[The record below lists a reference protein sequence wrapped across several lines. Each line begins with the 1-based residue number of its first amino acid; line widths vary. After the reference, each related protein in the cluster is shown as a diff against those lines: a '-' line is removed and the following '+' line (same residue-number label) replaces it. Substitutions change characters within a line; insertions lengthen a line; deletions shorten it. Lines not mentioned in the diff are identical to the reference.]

1 MAEQRITVGD
11 KAFDV
16 ACADG
21 EEQLLHAAAALLNG
35 EAQAVLDQAGRMPE
49 GRLLLMAGLML
60 ADRMVAMEGRL
71 ADAQGRAAALEAE
84 LEALRAAPPPKPVR
98 VEVPVIPEEVTDR
111 LAELAARAEALADQ
125 VEERRA

>member
-21 EEQLLHAAAALLNG
+21 EEHLLHSAAALLDG
-35 EAQAVLDQAGRMPE
+35 EAQAVLEQAGRMPE

-60 ADRMVAMEGRL
+60 ADRMVAMESRL
-71 ADAQGRAAALEAE
+71 SAAQSRVALLEAE
-84 LEALRAAPPPKPVR
+84 LEALKSAPPPEPLR
-98 VEVPVIPEEVTDR
+98 VEVPVIPEGVTDR
-111 LAELAARAEALADQ
+111 LAEIAARAEALAAQ
-125 VEERRA
+125 MEERTG